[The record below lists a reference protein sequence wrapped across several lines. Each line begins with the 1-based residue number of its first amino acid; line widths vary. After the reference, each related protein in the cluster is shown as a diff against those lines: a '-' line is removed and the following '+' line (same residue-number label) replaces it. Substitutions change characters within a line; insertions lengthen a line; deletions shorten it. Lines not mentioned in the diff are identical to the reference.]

1 MVLLTGCRGE
11 PFQQP
16 PLPTLRNP
24 NPQLIRENFPKLLP
38 DEFTTDDTLILQ
50 FPFHD
55 DLVMLGVLNVNKP
68 AGTFELY
75 AVNQMGVPFFHL
87 SGNRSG
93 VAVRDAI
100 GPWLDHKDIL
110 LAIAR
115 GIQHIYFN
123 PAPDST
129 ATVAVSFTHVDFKQ
143 KTAEGTISYQFGME
157 PTVLLQKQLDGIFGP
172 VWRARY
178 YDYRPGTGGKL
189 FPAGIVLDDNPFHYR
204 LIIKNR
210 DWSIDEKE

>member
-1 MVLLTGCRGE
+1 MALLTGCASE

-16 PLPTLRNP
+16 ALPTLHNP
-24 NPQLIRENFPKLLP
+24 NPQTIRENFPKLLP

-75 AVNQMGVPFFHL
+75 ALNQMGVPFFHL
-87 SGNRSG
+87 GGDRSG
-93 VAVRDAI
+93 VAIRDAI
-100 GPWLDHKDIL
+100 EPWMQHKDIL

-115 GIQHIYFN
+115 DIQHIYFN
-123 PAPDST
+123 PAPDSS
-129 ATVAVSFTHVDFKQ
+129 ASVDVSSTHVDFHQ
-143 KTAEGTISYQFGME
+143 KSAEGTVSYQFGME
-157 PTVLLQKQLDGIFGP
+157 PTVLQQKQLDGFFGP
-172 VWRARY
+172 AWRARY
-178 YDYRPGTGGKL
+178 YAYKPGTGGKL
-189 FPAGIVLDDNPFHYR
+189 FPTGIVMDNSAYHYR

-210 DWSIDEKE
+210 DWSIDGKE

>member
-1 MVLLTGCRGE
+1 
-11 PFQQP
+11 
-16 PLPTLRNP
+16 
-24 NPQLIRENFPKLLP
+24 
-38 DEFTTDDTLILQ
+38 
-50 FPFHD
+50 
-55 DLVMLGVLNVNKP
+55 
-68 AGTFELY
+68 
-75 AVNQMGVPFFHL
+75 
-87 SGNRSG
+87 